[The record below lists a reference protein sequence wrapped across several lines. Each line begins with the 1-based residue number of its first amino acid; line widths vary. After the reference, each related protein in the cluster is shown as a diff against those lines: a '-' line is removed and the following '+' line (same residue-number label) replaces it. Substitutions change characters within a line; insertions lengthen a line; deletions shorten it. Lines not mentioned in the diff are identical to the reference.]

1 MGQIDGFLKFDR
13 ELPSSRDPKERL
25 TDYKEIYE
33 PFAEEKTNKQAARC
47 MDCGIPFCH
56 NGCPLGNHIPDF
68 NDAVYNDDWKS
79 AIEILSSTNNFPEFT
94 GRICPAPCESSCVLG
109 INKPPVAIEHIEK
122 SIAEYAFENGLIK
135 ANPPKVRT
143 GKSVAIIGSG
153 PAGLAAASQLNTA
166 GHNVTGF
173 ERAEK
178 IGGLLRY
185 GIPDFKLEKWTI
197 DRRIKLME
205 DEGINFKTNANVG
218 VNISVDSLNA
228 NFDALLLCGG
238 STVPRDLPLPGRD
251 LNGIYYAMDFLTQ
264 QNKRIGSVP
273 FLEKD
278 LWATD
283 KNIIV
288 IGGGDTGSDCVG
300 TSNRHGAKSVT
311 QIELLTKPPTGRMD
325 QNPWPEWPMTLRTSS
340 SHDEGCERD
349 WSVLTKEFIG
359 DENGKVTGLKIVEI
373 TWTEKG
379 FEEAAGTEKILPC
392 DMVLLAAG
400 FLHPQKEGLL
410 DQLDLELDNRG
421 NVKATNYKTSNPNV
435 FAAGDM
441 RRGQSLVVWAISEGR
456 EAARALD
463 FSLTGQSELPSKH
476 VSSYALS

>member
-1 MGQIDGFLKFDR
+1 
-13 ELPSSRDPKERL
+13 
-25 TDYKEIYE
+25 
-33 PFAEEKTNKQAARC
+33 
-47 MDCGIPFCH
+47 
-56 NGCPLGNHIPDF
+56 
-68 NDAVYNDDWKS
+68 
-79 AIEILSSTNNFPEFT
+79 
-94 GRICPAPCESSCVLG
+94 
-109 INKPPVAIEHIEK
+109 
-122 SIAEYAFENGLIK
+122 
-135 ANPPKVRT
+135 VRT

-166 GHNVTGF
+166 GHNVTVF

-273 FLEKD
+273 FLEQD

-359 DENGKVTGLKIVEI
+359 DENGKVTGLK
-373 TWTEKG
+373 
-379 FEEAAGTEKILPC
+379 
-392 DMVLLAAG
+392 
-400 FLHPQKEGLL
+400 
-410 DQLDLELDNRG
+410 NRG
-421 NVKATNYKTSNPNV
+421 NH
-435 FAAGDM
+435 
-441 RRGQSLVVWAISEGR
+441 
-456 EAARALD
+456 LD
-463 FSLTGQSELPSKH
+463 RKRI
-476 VSSYALS
+476 